1 MKIITYRFIDI
12 IIQTI
17 VILISVYFLFTKGW
31 SGLYLFFVMM
41 SIVQTASLLFY
52 ILSKGVVISPLRK
65 KIHVLMYIMFAVVF
79 FQIVV
84 MQLSVKAGHYFIWP
98 VIILSGI
105 SMVLYYI
112 NSWIDYFREFRKLS

>member
-1 MKIITYRFIDI
+1 MKYNTFRFIDI

-17 VILISVYFLFTKGW
+17 VILVSVFFLFTKGW

-52 ILSKGVVISPLRK
+52 ILSKYVIISPLRK
-65 KIHVLMYIMFAVVF
+65 KIHLLMYLMFVLVF
-79 FQIVV
+79 IQIVI
-84 MQLSVKAGHYFIWP
+84 MQLSAKAGHYFIWP

-105 SMVLYYI
+105 TMVLYYI
-112 NSWIDYFREFRKLS
+112 NSWLDYHREFRKLS